1 MTVLEM
7 LKEMLAK
14 EIEEHGPESAVAK
27 DLARQ
32 IAEPDDG
39 DDHIH
44 VVMIKGDRPEIV
56 RRRQLE
62 NAAQNDAEAQFEF
75 GVMYDTGEGAPQS
88 HTEAAKWY
96 RKAAEQGWAKAQHNL
111 GHLYENGEGVPQDCA
126 EAVKWYRMA
135 ADQGVT
141 RSQYNL
147 GFMYDYGEGIAQ
159 DFTEAL
165 KWYRKAADGGHADA
179 KNKLGVMCAR
189 GQGVP
194 RDYTEAFRLFRESA
208 DQGNARAYE
217 SLGAGYRKGEGVPQD
232 YVQAYKWYSLAVSEF
247 AASESM
253 SVERAT
259 TRLNTVAAKMTE
271 AQIVEAQRLAREWKP
286 GMP

>member
-14 EIEEHGPESAVAK
+14 EIEEHGPESIVAK
-27 DLARQ
+27 NLARQ

-39 DDHIH
+39 DDHFH
-44 VVMIKGDRPEIV
+44 VVMIKGDRPETV
-56 RRRQLE
+56 RQRQLE
-62 NAAQNDAEAQFEF
+62 NAAQNDAEAQFEL

-126 EAVKWYRMA
+126 EAVKWYCMA

-147 GFMYDYGEGIAQ
+147 GFMYDYGEGVAQ

-165 KWYRKAADGGHADA
+165 MWYRAAANGGHADA
-179 KNKLGVMCAR
+179 KNKLGVMYAR

-194 RDYTEAFRLFRESA
+194 
-208 DQGNARAYE
+208 
-217 SLGAGYRKGEGVPQD
+217 QD
-232 YVQAYKWYSLAVSEF
+232 YARVLKSLKKFESQGLSGDDAIM
-247 AASESM
+247 AAFEEN
-253 SVERAT
+253 V
-259 TRLNTVAAKMTE
+259 K
-271 AQIVEAQRLAREWKP
+271 
-286 GMP
+286 GGH